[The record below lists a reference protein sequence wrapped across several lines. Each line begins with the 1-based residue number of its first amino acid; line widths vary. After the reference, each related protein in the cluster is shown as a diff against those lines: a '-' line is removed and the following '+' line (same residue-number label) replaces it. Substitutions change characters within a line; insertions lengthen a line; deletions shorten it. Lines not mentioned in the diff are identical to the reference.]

1 MIQKLRKKL
10 ILVSM
15 LSLFAVLF
23 LIVSVSTTVSY
34 LQMAQSADSTLNMLA
49 RNDGKFPKGR
59 EPFKRSPELPFESRF
74 FSVRLTADGELLAA
88 NLERIAA
95 IEQDTAVAFAEKIL
109 ASGKKRGFI
118 GIYRYSVQDT
128 PEGTMIL
135 FLDCGRSFYNFKN
148 FFITSV
154 LVSILGMTVVLI
166 LIVFFSERIIRPI
179 TESYEKQKRFITDAG
194 HEIKT
199 PLAIIN
205 ADADVLGM
213 DLGENEWL
221 DEIKAQTRRLT
232 ALTNDLISLTRM
244 EEAGEELQM
253 TEFSLSDLV
262 QEAAQSF
269 QGMSLQKEQTF
280 NLHITPGLMI
290 RGDEKMLARLL
301 SILLDNALKYC
312 PAQGTIDL
320 ELGIRGKQLFFKLTN
335 SAESV
340 DSSDLPRLFPGFGD
354 ADPKLLFDRFYRADH
369 SRNSKTGGYGIGLSI
384 ARAIVDAHKGKISA
398 ATADGR
404 SLTITVLLPA
414 APAAPPPA
422 AADC

>member
-118 GIYRYSVQDT
+118 EIYRYSVQDT

-340 DSSDLPRLFPGFGD
+340 DSSDLPRLF
-354 ADPKLLFDRFYRADH
+354 DRFYRADH